1 MADAKAIAYGRRIRA
16 MFAGSAEGFTL
27 ERAGDGSGRRGFFAP
42 MDNGTTS
49 VYFDANEAVG
59 LVKPALMGWLEG
71 DGEAPQEGDIFTRDG
86 RLWTVRKVQ
95 AFRQGG
101 TVLVYL
107 MLCD

>member
-1 MADAKAIAYGRRIRA
+1 MADAKAAAYGRRLGTL
-16 MFAGSAEGFTL
+16 FAGSAEGFTL
-27 ERAGDGSGRRGFFAP
+27 ERAGESTGRRGFFAP

-59 LVKPALMGWLEG
+59 LIKPGLMGWLEG
-71 DGEAPQEGDIFTRDG
+71 SGDAPLIGDIFGRDR

>member
-1 MADAKAIAYGRRIRA
+1 MADAKAVAYGRRLGTL
-16 MFAGSAEGFTL
+16 FAGSAEGFTL
-27 ERAGDGSGRRGFFAP
+27 ERAGETSGRRAFFAP

-59 LVKPALMGWLEG
+59 LTKPALMGGLEG
-71 DGEAPQEGDIFTRDG
+71 SGDAPLEGDIFTRDG